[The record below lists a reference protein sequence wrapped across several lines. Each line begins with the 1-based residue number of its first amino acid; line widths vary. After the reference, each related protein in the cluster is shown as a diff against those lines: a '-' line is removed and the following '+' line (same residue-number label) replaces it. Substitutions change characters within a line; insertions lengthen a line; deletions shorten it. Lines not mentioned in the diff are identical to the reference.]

1 MRLHRVVQILMIAN
15 ATGISPARLRTLI
28 EQQTHPAQ
36 WGFLG
41 SSYIVAVD
49 LNEALAKLQ

>member
-1 MRLHRVVQILMIAN
+1 MVSK
-15 ATGISPARLRTLI
+15 ATGISAAQLKSLI
-28 EQQTHPAQ
+28 SRETHSAQ

-41 SSYIVAVD
+41 SKYIVVLE